1 MYYFLARQLPIV
13 IAVWSVILTCQT
25 IALAQGT
32 NSPKPSP
39 IQFRYPETR
48 KIDNTQTTRGTKI
61 KALRCVPRESPI
73 EWSDRLPSEWGVTQP
88 YNQKIDDCS
97 GNSSMYDDESP
108 DELTISQS
116 PEPTKPAPIQY
127 RYPKTKK
134 IISISTVRGTRWK
147 AMRAATSRSP
157 IAISPDKQGVTGSDR
172 PTLWFYLPDVA
183 EVGLELKDGE
193 GNFKQVYRYRAK
205 EGKAIE
211 SGTIGIPLA
220 ATLEPDRRY
229 QWRLSYRSLAA
240 ETTGLSDTFQL
251 TGEVYRLDR
260 AADDALNRDL
270 SGVTDSEQKI
280 AVYLKHGVWY
290 ELLSE
295 LFKLR
300 QQQPGNIATQQM
312 LRELL
317 QSPTVQFKDKNL
329 VADLAATEEVVN
341 AAVVATPRS
350 LIGTTGN

>member
-1 MYYFLARQLPIV
+1 MNYFLARQLPIA
-13 IAVWSVILTCQT
+13 IAVWSILLTCQT
-25 IALAQGT
+25 IALAQST
-32 NSPKPSP
+32 NPPKPSP
-39 IQFRYPETR
+39 IPYRYPETK
-48 KIDNTQTTRGTKI
+48 KIDNTQTIRGTKI
-61 KALRCVPRESPI
+61 KALRCIPDREDTNKPI
-73 EWSDRLPSEWGVTQP
+73 ELSGDKPCNAERKTETRGLFDRVSL
-88 YNQKIDDCS
+88 D
-97 GNSSMYDDESP
+97 
-108 DELTISQS
+108 QS
-116 PEPTKPAPIQY
+116 PEPTKPVPLQY
-127 RYPKTKK
+127 QYPKTKK

-147 AMRAATSRSP
+147 AMRAATNRSP

-172 PTLWFYLPDVA
+172 PTLWFYLPNVG

-205 EGKAIE
+205 EGKTID
-211 SGTIGIPLA
+211 SGIIGIPLA
-220 ATLEPDRRY
+220 TTLQPDRRY

-240 ETTGLSDTFQL
+240 ETKGLSDTFQL

-260 AADDALNRDL
+260 AVEEALNRDL
-270 SGVTDSEQKI
+270 SGVTDSEQRI

-300 QQQPGNIATQQM
+300 QQQPGNVATRQM

-350 LIGTTGN
+350 QIGTVGN